1 MTLELREKRVKIAAI
16 LDHVDSGYFALPQF
30 QRGYVWNRSQV
41 RALFQSLYMRHPVGG
56 LLIWN
61 TESETAEKRG
71 DSPTIPGMVNLLLDG
86 QQRVTSLYGIMRG
99 KPPAF
104 FEGNASAFTG
114 LRFHLKSEA
123 FEFYQPMKM
132 GADPLWIDV
141 GTLMQEGIDPF
152 VDNLTSEPE
161 FSNNIKKLSHLK
173 EIDQIDLAIEELTG
187 NDKTLDVVVGIFN
200 RVNSGGTKLSKGDLA
215 FARISAAWPD
225 ARKTM
230 NAKLEEWK
238 SFGYDFDLDWLIRS
252 ITTILTGR
260 AQFEGLQDRSAEE
273 FRNGFCR
280 ACEQI
285 ETCLN
290 LIADR
295 LGLDHDRVFF
305 GKYAVPVMVRHLDQ
319 IGRKLALAEN
329 NKMLYWYIQASMWG
343 RFSSSMESNVSQDLA
358 TLEAGGMDALLE
370 QLRLSRGGFGLQ
382 PDHFS
387 GWSISTRFYPI
398 LYMLT
403 RTQKAVDLG
412 SGLPLKAALLGKMS
426 QLEMHHIFPKSLL
439 YKHDYKRSEVNALA
453 NFCFLT
459 KDTNLN
465 ISNRKPETYL
475 AEVHENMP
483 GALASQWIPQ
493 DPALWQLDRYLEF
506 LEERRNLLA
515 RAANELLSELLPQE
529 IDQQQDL
536 ADAFE
541 VNISE
546 PLGGISSEAEAA
558 LLESLNV
565 WVAEQGLSKGR
576 IGYQYDFV
584 HEERDLQPAIFDLA
598 WPIGLQ
604 AGLSEPIVVLLNEPD
619 EVLEIASA
627 AGFRCFTTE
636 ASFRDYVQSE
646 LLQENSEQSNSRIVS
661 KVYA

>member
-1 MTLELREKRVKIAAI
+1 MKIAAI
-16 LDHVDSGYFALPQF
+16 LDHVDSGHFALPQF

-61 TESETAEKRG
+61 TESETAKMRG
-71 DSPTIPGMVNLLLDG
+71 DSPTVPGMVNLLLDG
-86 QQRVTSLYGIMRG
+86 QQRVTSMYGIMRG

-104 FEGNASAFTG
+104 FEGNATAFTG

-123 FEFYQPMKM
+123 FEFYQPTKMKS
-132 GADPLWIDV
+132 DPLWIDV
-141 GTLMQEGIDPF
+141 STLMQEGMSQFFETLQPGPEYGTLMA
-152 VDNLTSEPE
+152 NLSR
-161 FSNNIKKLSHLK
+161 LK
-173 EIDQIDLAIEELTG
+173 EIDQTDLAIEELTG
-187 NDKTLDVVVGIFN
+187 KDKTLDVVVDIFN

-215 FARISAAWPD
+215 FARISAAWPN
-225 ARKTM
+225 ARKKM

-238 SFGYDFDLDWLIRS
+238 SSGYDFDLDWLIRS

-260 AQFEGLQDRSAEE
+260 AQFEGLQGRGADEFKEGFDRAVK
-273 FRNGFCR
+273 
-280 ACEQI
+280 QI

-290 LIADR
+290 LIANR

-305 GKYAVPVMVRHLDQ
+305 GKYAVPVMAQYLDVL
-319 IGRKLALAEN
+319 GRNLEPAESSQ
-329 NKMLYWYIQASMWG
+329 MLYWYVQASMWG
-343 RFSSSMESNVSQDLA
+343 RFSGSTESNISQDLA

-387 GWSISTRFYPI
+387 GWSISARFYPI

-412 SGLPLKAALLGKMS
+412 SGLPLSAFLLGKMS

-439 YKHDYKRSEVNALA
+439 YKHDYKRNEVNALA

-465 ISNRKPETYL
+465 ISNRKPEVYL
-475 AEVHENMP
+475 AEVEEKMP
-483 GALASQWIPQ
+483 GALGSQWIPQ
-493 DPALWQLDRYLEF
+493 DPALWQLDRYLDF
-506 LEERRNLLA
+506 LEERRKLLA
-515 RAANELLSELLPQE
+515 KAANELLYGLLPQE
-529 IDQQQDL
+529 VDQQQDL
-536 ADAFE
+536 ADALE
-541 VNISE
+541 VNTSE

-558 LLESLNV
+558 TLDSLNM

-576 IGYQYDFV
+576 ISYQYDFA
-584 HEERDLQPAIFDLA
+584 HEEKALQPAILDLA

-604 AGLSEPIVVLLNEPD
+604 AGLSEPIVVLLNEPE

-627 AGFRCFTTE
+627 AGFRCFTSE
-636 ASFRDYVQSE
+636 ASFKDYVQSE
-646 LLQENSEQSNSRIVS
+646 LMEEDSEPASFRMASRAFV
-661 KVYA
+661 